1 MKRGR
6 QSLKMVAVAAVA
18 LAYSASCGPVPTTDV
33 PTGPQPTDP
42 SAATLAPIPSATSGE
57 KATGA
62 EGGLAIAPLVQTEL
76 GLYDRIELEILTD
89 IVPAN
94 PFDPDELDIRVE
106 FTAPSGKRSEI
117 GAFWYREYWRPDA
130 IRANGEPS
138 WRARFT
144 PTETGSWTTVA
155 RIPARRLE
163 TAPVTFQVRAS
174 ENPGF
179 VRVHPQNP
187 RYLAFDD
194 GTFFFP
200 IGANMGWWSGAGTA
214 LGDYHKWMTS
224 FAVNGGNTIRVWM
237 AEWSFGIEWNNTGL
251 GDYTNRLGKAW
262 LLDEIFRMAEE
273 RDIYIVLVLFNC
285 ADFNNW
291 QTNGWNGNPYNA
303 ARGGPLERPQ
313 DFATDPEARAYL
325 QRRLNYIV
333 NRWGYSPNLLAW
345 EWWNEVNLTPISDEA
360 LIPWL
365 QETTAYL
372 RERDVNQH
380 LTTNSYAIKY
390 LSPTWDLP
398 ELDIIQ
404 RHEYA
409 TQVDTLDRDLAGR
422 AAEDL
427 RILAESAPPKP
438 ILLGEFGYGIESTPD
453 DVERSGIHLHNGLWS
468 TTFVGYAG
476 SGMYWF
482 WDTYL
487 DAYHQWRHF
496 APLREFLAG
505 EDLTTYEPFSPLRI
519 NRPQGGPAPVDGLG
533 LRGDQTLLWLRSDAY
548 TVQSHI
554 DAWVGDGSPRVF
566 VYSPPLV
573 EGLTLTLDDMQDGG
587 YRVEWFDPQ
596 TGKWLEPTE
605 VAADHGRL
613 SIPLPAFRRDLAAKV
628 VPN

>member
-1 MKRGR
+1 MESGR
-6 QSLKMVAVAAVA
+6 QSLRTVAVAAVA
-18 LAYSASCGPVPTTDV
+18 FAYAASCGPAPTTDV
-33 PTGPQPTDP
+33 PSGPPPTET
-42 SAATLAPIPSATSGE
+42 SAATLAPIPSATVGE
-57 KATGA
+57 MTTGTA
-62 EGGLAIAPLVQTEL
+62 GGLAIAPVARTEL
-76 GLYDRIELEILTD
+76 GLYDLLELEILTD

-106 FTAPSGKRSEI
+106 FTSPSGKKSEI
-117 GAFWYREYWRPDA
+117 GAFWYREYWGPTA

-144 PTETGSWTTVA
+144 PSEIGSWTAVA
-155 RIPARRLE
+155 RIPARGLE
-163 TAPVTFQVRAS
+163 TGPVAFQVRAS

-214 LGDYHKWMTS
+214 LGDYYKWMTP
-224 FAVNGGNTIRVWM
+224 FAANGGNTIRVWM

-273 RDIYIVLVLFNC
+273 RDIYIDLVLLNC

-303 ARGGPLERPQ
+303 ARGGPLEHPQ

-372 RERDVNQH
+372 QERDVNHH

-422 AAEDL
+422 AAEDF

-468 TTFVGYAG
+468 TTFGGYAG

-487 DAYHQWRHF
+487 DAYHQWRQF

-519 NRPQGGPAPVDGLG
+519 TSREGGSAPVDGLG
-533 LRGDQTLLWLRSDAY
+533 LRGARTLIWFRSDAY
-548 TVQSHI
+548 TVQAYI
-554 DAWVGDGSPRVF
+554 DAWVGAGSPRYF
-566 VYSPPLV
+566 AYSLPLV
-573 EGLTLTLDDMQDGG
+573 EGPTLTLEDMPDGA
-587 YRVEWFDPQ
+587 YTIEWFDPQ
-596 TGKWLEPTE
+596 AGKWLEPAE
-605 VAADHGRL
+605 ARANEGRL
-613 SIPLPAFRRDLAAKV
+613 SVPIPEFRRDLAAKV
-628 VPN
+628 TPN